1 MNREIQ
7 SIFKGFT
14 VNGKQIPVSYMVYK
28 GNETTYITYM
38 ETDKGNSYSADNEI
52 QGYITYYDFDVY
64 SKGNYLSVL
73 AAVKTLMKENGWTWQ
88 PSRDSPDMYENDT
101 GYYHKTLC
109 FAIEREVNNG

>member
-1 MNREIQ
+1 MNKEIQ
-7 SIFKGFT
+7 SIFKGFA

-38 ETDKGNSYSADNEI
+38 ETDKSNSFSADNEI
-52 QGYITYYDFDVY
+52 QGYITFYDFDVY
-64 SKGNYLSVL
+64 SKGNYL
-73 AAVKTLMKENGWTWQ
+73 AVVTAVRKLMKENGWTWQ

-109 FAIEREVNNG
+109 FAIEREVDNG